1 MDVINFFLLI
11 AILMGIYTYYEG
23 MEFSSLVIYLSLFAL
38 LILYFGGKQYLRES
52 FEGAAS
58 NLENPAGSADFGP
71 ERVQNSEPN
80 VVTRSREIKLGT
92 VTGDVD
98 DDRALYVDE
107 VTGKIADKPF
117 ETPVNMR
124 EIAKPFAQTPINS
137 LAEYDDPSSDGMLLT
152 DTNPDSTEIDS
163 ISNNEGE
170 RGLSAGGM
178 GRQES
183 SYIKNQ
189 RMFDRKFEW
198 SSNLPPS
205 SIVQQIQQSKWN
217 ASLNETAAQFKGS
230 GTAPS
235 TGGSG
240 TAPSTGASAKKEGF
254 RGGRGRTE
262 GFLGEI
268 NGGAQGQVKK
278 TGDVYS
284 DIDGSNLQPV
294 DTTKLEQEERAIL
307 STFEF
312 KRSSSDI
319 GTYNPDDVAELLDK
333 YYSKQGKNAYYVQRD
348 DGVYEVFETEER
360 KPKIM
365 YEDEEPDVAREELGD
380 DMTDN
385 ISVPKGVAQYSSKLD
400 PFFEPRT
407 ATRANRQD
415 YTAFTPGLERM
426 FAPTD
431 PKQQW
436 Y

>member
-38 LILYFGGKQYLRES
+38 LVLYFGGKQYLRES
-52 FEGAAS
+52 FEGGAAN
-58 NLENPAGSADFGP
+58 NLENPAGAADFGP
-71 ERVQNSEPN
+71 ERVQNSEPGA
-80 VVTRSREIKLGT
+80 VPRSLKVPLGT
-92 VTGDVD
+92 VTGDVE
-98 DDRALYVDE
+98 DDRTLYVDE
-107 VTGKIADKPF
+107 STGQIADKPF
-117 ETPVNMR
+117 ERKIDMR

-152 DTNPDSTEIDS
+152 DLNGDNTEMDT

-170 RGLSAGGM
+170 RGFARDGK
-178 GRQES
+178 QES

-189 RMFDRKFEW
+189 KMFDRKFEW

-217 ASLNETAAQFKGS
+217 ASLNETAAPFKGS
-230 GTAPS
+230 DTAPTS
-235 TGGSG
+235 T
-240 TAPSTGASAKKEGF
+240 STVVKKEGF
-254 RGGRGRTE
+254 RGSRGSGRTE

-278 TGDVYS
+278 TGDVYD

-307 STFEF
+307 NTFEF

-333 YYSKQGKNAYYVQRD
+333 YYSKQGKNAYYVRRE

-365 YEDEEPDVAREELGD
+365 FEDEEPDVAREEVGD
-380 DMTDN
+380 DMTDTIN
-385 ISVPKGVAQYSSKLD
+385 VPKGVAQYSSKLD

-407 ATRANRQD
+407 TTRANRQD

>member
-1 MDVINFFLLI
+1 MDFINFFLLI
-11 AILMGIYTYYEG
+11 AILMGLYTYYEG
-23 MEFSSLVIYLSLFAL
+23 MEFSSLTIYLSFFAL
-38 LILYFGGKQYLRES
+38 IILYFGGKQYLRES
-52 FEGAAS
+52 FVGNGGNAS

-71 ERVQNSEPN
+71 ERVQNSEAN

-92 VTGDVD
+92 VSGDVD

-107 VTGKIADKPF
+107 ATGNIADKPF

-152 DTNPDSTEIDS
+152 DLNSDNTEIDA

-170 RGLSAGGM
+170 RGGK
-178 GRQES
+178 QES
-183 SYIKNQ
+183 KYIKNQ

-217 ASLNETAAQFKGS
+217 ATLNETAAQFKGS
-230 GTAPS
+230 GSAPVVA
-235 TGGSG
+235 GS
-240 TAPSTGASAKKEGF
+240 EGF
-254 RGGRGRTE
+254 QSKGRTE

-268 NGGAQGQVKK
+268 NGGAAGQVMK
-278 TGDVYS
+278 TGDVYE

-307 STFEF
+307 NTFEF
-312 KRSSSDI
+312 KRSASDI
-319 GTYNPDDVAELLDK
+319 GSYNPDDVAELLDK
-333 YYSKQGKNAYYVQRD
+333 YYSKQGKTAYYVKRD
-348 DGVYEVFETEER
+348 DGAYEVFETEE
-360 KPKIM
+360 KKAKVV
-365 YEDEEPDVAREELGD
+365 YEEEEPDVAREELGD
-380 DMTDN
+380 DMTDT
-385 ISVPKGVAQYSSKLD
+385 ITVPKGVAQYSSKLD
-400 PFFEPRT
+400 PFFEPRQ
-407 ATRANRQD
+407 AMRANRQD

-426 FAPTD
+426 FAPTE
-431 PKQQW
+431 PTQQW

>member
-1 MDVINFFLLI
+1 MDFINLFLLI
-11 AILMGIYTYYEG
+11 AILMGLYTYYDG
-23 MEFSSLVIYLSLFAL
+23 MEFSSLIIYLSLFAL

-52 FEGAAS
+52 FTGAAS

-71 ERVQNSEPN
+71 ERVQNSEAN

-92 VTGDVD
+92 VTGDVE

-107 VTGKIADKPF
+107 ATGNIADKPF

-124 EIAKPFAQTPINS
+124 EIAKPFAQSPINS

-152 DTNPDSTEIDS
+152 DTNPDNTEIDA

-170 RGLSAGGM
+170 RG

-189 RMFDRKFEW
+189 RLFDRKFEW
-198 SSNLPPS
+198 SNNLPPS

-230 GTAPS
+230 GSAP
-235 TGGSG
+235 T
-240 TAPSTGASAKKEGF
+240 ASASKKEGF

-262 GFLGEI
+262 GFLGAI
-268 NGGAQGQVKK
+268 NGGAVGQVMK
-278 TGDVYS
+278 TGDVYE

-307 STFEF
+307 NTFEF
-312 KRSSSDI
+312 KRSASDI

-333 YYSKQGKNAYYVQRD
+333 YYSKQGKNAYYVKRE
-348 DGVYEVFETEER
+348 DGVYEVFETED
-360 KPKIM
+360 KKAKVV
-365 YEDEEPDVAREELGD
+365 YEEEEPDVAREELGD
-380 DMTDN
+380 DMTDS
-385 ISVPKGVAQYSSKLD
+385 ITVPKGVAQYSSKLD

-426 FAPTD
+426 FAPTE
-431 PKQQW
+431 PTQQW

>member
-52 FEGAAS
+52 FQT
-58 NLENPAGSADFGP
+58 LENPAGSADFGP
-71 ERVQNSEPN
+71 ERVQNSEPGA
-80 VVTRSREIKLGT
+80 VPRSLEVRLGT
-92 VTGDVD
+92 VTGDVE
-98 DDRALYVDE
+98 DDRALYVNE
-107 VTGKIADKPF
+107 ATGQIADKPF
-117 ETPVNMR
+117 EKKIDMR

-152 DTNPDSTEIDS
+152 DTNSDNTEVDAIA
-163 ISNNEGE
+163 NNEGE
-170 RGLSAGGM
+170 LG

-189 RMFDRKFEW
+189 RMLDRKFEW
-198 SSNLPPS
+198 SNNLPPS
-205 SIVQQIQQSKWN
+205 SIVQQIQKAKWT
-217 ASLNETAAQFKGS
+217 ASLNETAATFKGS
-230 GTAPS
+230 GSAPVEAPS
-235 TGGSG
+235 V
-240 TAPSTGASAKKEGF
+240 KKEGF
-254 RGGRGRTE
+254 RGSRGGRTE

-278 TGDVYS
+278 TGDIYE

-307 STFEF
+307 NTFEF

-333 YYSKQGKNAYYVQRD
+333 YYSKQGKNAYYVKRE
-348 DGVYEVFETEER
+348 DGVYEVFETEE
-360 KPKIM
+360 KKAKIVF
-365 YEDEEPDVAREELGD
+365 EDEEPDVAREEMGD
-380 DMTDN
+380 DMTNSID
-385 ISVPKGVAQYSSKLD
+385 VPKGVAQYSSKLD

-407 ATRANRQD
+407 GTRANRQD

-426 FAPTD
+426 FAPTE
-431 PKQQW
+431 PMQQW

>member
-1 MDVINFFLLI
+1 
-11 AILMGIYTYYEG
+11 MGVYTYFEG
-23 MEFSSLVIYLSLFAL
+23 MEFSSLIIYLSLFGL
-38 LILYFGGKQYLRES
+38 LILFFGGKQYLREN
-52 FEGAAS
+52 FEGQS
-58 NLENPAGSADFGP
+58 LENPAGAADFGP
-71 ERVQNSEPN
+71 DKVQNSESGAVP
-80 VVTRSREIKLGT
+80 RSLKVRLGT
-92 VTGDVD
+92 TTGDAEED
-98 DDRALYVDE
+98 DQALYLNE
-107 VTGKIADKPF
+107 ATGQIADKPF
-117 ETPVNMR
+117 EKSLDMR

-137 LAEYDDPSSDGMLLT
+137 LPEYDDPSSDGMLLT
-152 DTNPDSTEIDS
+152 DTNPDNTEIDA

-170 RGLSAGGM
+170 LG

-183 SYIKNQ
+183 NYIKNQ

-230 GTAPS
+230 
-235 TGGSG
+235 
-240 TAPSTGASAKKEGF
+240 ASAATTKPTKEGF
-254 RGGRGRTE
+254 KCGKKHTD

-284 DIDGSNLQPV
+284 DIEGGNLQPV

-307 STFEF
+307 NTFEF

-333 YYSKQGKNAYYVQRD
+333 YYSKQGKNAYYVKRD
-348 DGVYEVFETEER
+348 DGVYEVFETEEK
-360 KPKIM
+360 KPKIVF
-365 YEDEEPDVAREELGD
+365 EDEEPDVAREELGD
-380 DMTDN
+380 EMTDN
-385 ISVPKGVAQYSSKLD
+385 ITVPKGVAQYSSKLD
-400 PFFEPRT
+400 PFFEPRQ
-407 ATRANRQD
+407 AMRANRQD

>member
-1 MDVINFFLLI
+1 MDFINLFLLI
-11 AILMGIYTYYEG
+11 AILMGLYTYYEG
-23 MEFSSLVIYLSLFAL
+23 MEFSSLIIYLSLFAL

-52 FEGAAS
+52 FTGAAS
-58 NLENPAGSADFGP
+58 NLENPVGSADFGP
-71 ERVQNSEPN
+71 ERVQNSEAN

-92 VTGDVD
+92 VTGDAE

-107 VTGKIADKPF
+107 ATGNIADKPF

-124 EIAKPFAQTPINS
+124 EIAKPFAQSPINS

-152 DTNPDSTEIDS
+152 DTNPDNTEIDA

-170 RGLSAGGM
+170 RGLSEGAM

-189 RMFDRKFEW
+189 RLFDRKFEW
-198 SSNLPPS
+198 SNNLPPS

-230 GTAPS
+230 GSAP
-235 TGGSG
+235 T
-240 TAPSTGASAKKEGF
+240 ASASKKEGF
-254 RGGRGRTE
+254 SGGRGRTE

-268 NGGAQGQVKK
+268 NGGAVGQVMK
-278 TGDVYS
+278 TGDVYE

-307 STFEF
+307 NTFEF
-312 KRSSSDI
+312 KRSASDI
-319 GTYNPDDVAELLDK
+319 GSYNPDDVAELLDK
-333 YYSKQGKNAYYVQRD
+333 YYSKQGKNAYYVKRE
-348 DGVYEVFETEER
+348 DGVYEVFETED
-360 KPKIM
+360 KKAKVV
-365 YEDEEPDVAREELGD
+365 YEEEEPDVAREELGD
-380 DMTDN
+380 DMTDS
-385 ISVPKGVAQYSSKLD
+385 ITVPKGVAQYSSKLD
-400 PFFEPRT
+400 PFFEPRQ
-407 ATRANRQD
+407 AMRANRQD

-426 FAPTD
+426 FAPTE
-431 PKQQW
+431 PTQQW